1 MTNQTTRS
9 ATAVSG
15 GGLRA
20 SLYAAGTLSAF
31 DNRNSSSVA
40 GLWQLSDY
48 LAGLSG
54 GSWAVTSTA
63 LNDMVPIYEL
73 VLGNTPTS
81 QTNMGWI
88 LDMDILAPDGLLGVS
103 NNKDYYDALF
113 EDVQMK
119 ASAGFPVSIVDIW
132 GRALA
137 YHFLNQT
144 TPDNFYGAK
153 PHDEVSLN
161 L

>member
-1 MTNQTTRS
+1 
-9 ATAVSG
+9 
-15 GGLRA
+15 
-20 SLYAAGTLSAF
+20 
-31 DNRNSSSVA
+31 
-40 GLWQLSDY
+40 
-48 LAGLSG
+48 
-54 GSWAVTSTA
+54 
-63 LNDMVPIYEL
+63 MVPIYEL